1 MASGFPLGSLKV
13 IADCTLVKVLP
24 IRGTRRRS
32 LSWAD
37 SLAYVDIEA
46 SFVEVAV
53 ALVISLD
60 IDEKTDTDEDDLVE
74 AFEDV

>member
-13 IADCTLVKVLP
+13 IAGCTVVKVLP
-24 IRGTRRRS
+24 IRGTRRLS

-37 SLAYVDIEA
+37 SLAYVDIDA

-53 ALVISLD
+53 ELVISLD
-60 IDEKTDTDEDDLVE
+60 IDEEADTDEDKLME
-74 AFEDV
+74 IFEDV